1 MELGFEPDLLPE
13 LPASSAL
20 ERKERDKGT
29 KGKEG
34 ERGNGEQDR
43 DSWTWNVD

>member
-20 ERKERDKGT
+20 ERMGRDKEA
-29 KGKEG
+29 KEKEG
-34 ERGNGEQDR
+34 KKGDGEQDKG
-43 DSWTWNVD
+43 